1 MHKINKKPVR
11 SFNASIAAFD
21 YQPMQIS
28 NTYTEHTVPILIKRD
43 MKPKKYNLVM
53 DFNSQHDISRFIS
66 EVVDRFELRIDD
78 GYVYTCYLDCVP
90 SVQQEG
96 VYSFTL
102 TLSLLVLQR
111 GEERR
116 FTLKNGDNYITI
128 KGTYKAGIRYEITP
142 HYNGEITVGGYT
154 IRNIHTGKQIILD
167 GESMLI
173 TEYGKNKYSDAMFT
187 KFPSLEPGDH
197 IITVSNTNADV
208 VMYYSPVYL

>member
-1 MHKINKKPVR
+1 MHKINKKPIR
-11 SFNASIAAFD
+11 SFSASIAAFD

-28 NTYTEHTVPILIKRD
+28 NTYTECMVPILIKRD

-53 DFNSQHDISRFIS
+53 DFVSQRDISRFLS

-78 GYVYTCYLDCVP
+78 GYVYTCYLDGVP

-116 FTLKNGDNYITI
+116 FTLKGGDNHIMT

-154 IRNIHTGKQIILD
+154 IHNIHTGKQIILD
-167 GESMLI
+167 GDNMLI
-173 TEYGKNKYSDAMFT
+173 TEDGKNKYSDAMFT

>member
-1 MHKINKKPVR
+1 MHKINKKPIR
-11 SFNASIAAFD
+11 SFRASIAAFD

-28 NTYTEHTVPILIKRD
+28 NTYTESMVPILINRD
-43 MKPKKYNLVM
+43 MKPKRYDLVM
-53 DFNSQHDISRFIS
+53 DFISQNDISRFLS
-66 EVVDRFELRIDD
+66 EAIDRFELRIDD
-78 GYVYTCYLDCVP
+78 GYVYTCYLDGVP

-96 VYSFTL
+96 VCSFTL

-111 GEERR
+111 GEERL
-116 FTLKNGDNYITI
+116 FTLKKGDNYITI

-142 HYNGEITVGGYT
+142 RYNGEITVGGYT
-154 IRNIHTGKQIILD
+154 IHNIHTGKKIILD

-173 TEYGKNKYSDAMFT
+173 TEDGKNKYSDAMFT

-197 IITVSNTNADV
+197 IITVSNINADV

>member
-1 MHKINKKPVR
+1 MHKINKKPIR
-11 SFNASIAAFD
+11 SFSASIAAFD

-28 NTYTEHTVPILIKRD
+28 NTYTDSMLPILIKRD
-43 MKPKKYNLVM
+43 MKPKRYDLVM
-53 DFNSQHDISRFIS
+53 DFISQNDISRFLTEAI
-66 EVVDRFELRIDD
+66 DRFELRIDD
-78 GYVYTCYLDCVP
+78 GYVYTCYLDGVP

-96 VYSFTL
+96 VCSFTL

-128 KGTYKAGIRYEITP
+128 KGTYKAGIRYEIKP

-154 IRNIHTGKQIILD
+154 IRNIHSGKKIILD

-173 TEYGKNKYSDAMFT
+173 TEDGKNKYSDAMFT

>member
-1 MHKINKKPVR
+1 MHKINKKPIR
-11 SFNASIAAFD
+11 SFSASIAAFD

-28 NTYTEHTVPILIKRD
+28 NTYTESMVPILIKRD
-43 MKPKKYNLVM
+43 MKPKRYDLVI
-53 DFNSQHDISRFIS
+53 DFISQNDISRFLS
-66 EVVDRFELRIDD
+66 EAIDRFELRIGD
-78 GYVYTCYLDCVP
+78 GYVYTCYLDGVP
-90 SVQQEG
+90 SVQQGG
-96 VYSFTL
+96 VCSFTL

-116 FTLKNGDNYITI
+116 FTLKNSNNYITI
-128 KGTYKAGIRYEITP
+128 KGTYKAGICYEITP

-173 TEYGKNKYSDAMFT
+173 TEDGKNKYSDAMFT

>member
-1 MHKINKKPVR
+1 MHKINKKPIG
-11 SFNASIAAFD
+11 SFNASIAEFD
-21 YQPMQIS
+21 YQPMQIL
-28 NTYTEHTVPILIKRD
+28 NTYTESMVPILIKRD

-53 DFNSQHDISRFIS
+53 DFISQNDISRFLS
-66 EVVDRFELRIDD
+66 EAVDKFELRIDD
-78 GYVYTCYLDCVP
+78 GYVYICYLDDVP

-96 VYSFTL
+96 VCSFTL

-128 KGTYKAGIRYEITP
+128 KGTYKAGVRYEITP

-154 IRNIHTGKQIILD
+154 IHNIHTGKKIILD

-173 TEYGKNKYSDAMFT
+173 TEDGKNKYSDAMFT
-187 KFPSLEPGDH
+187 KFPSLGPGDH
-197 IITVSNTNADV
+197 IITISNTNADV

>member
-1 MHKINKKPVR
+1 MHKINKKPIR
-11 SFNASIAAFD
+11 SFSASIAAFD

-28 NTYTEHTVPILIKRD
+28 NTYTESMVPILIKRD
-43 MKPKKYNLVM
+43 MKPKRYDLVM
-53 DFNSQHDISRFIS
+53 DFISQNDISRFLS
-66 EVVDRFELRIDD
+66 EAIDRFELRIGD
-78 GYVYTCYLDCVP
+78 GYVYTCYLDGVP

-96 VYSFTL
+96 VCSFTL

-116 FTLKNGDNYITI
+116 FTLKNSDNYITI

-154 IRNIHTGKQIILD
+154 IRNIHTAKKIILD

-173 TEYGKNKYSDAMFT
+173 TEDGKNKYSDAMFT
-187 KFPSLEPGDH
+187 KFPSLGPGDH

-208 VMYYSPVYL
+208 VMYYSPVHL